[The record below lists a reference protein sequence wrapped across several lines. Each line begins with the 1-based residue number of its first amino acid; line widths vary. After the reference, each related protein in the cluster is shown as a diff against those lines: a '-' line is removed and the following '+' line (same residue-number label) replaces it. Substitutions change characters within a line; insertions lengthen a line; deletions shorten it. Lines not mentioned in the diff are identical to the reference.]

1 MPVRSPL
8 VSLLFAAGLLAVL
21 PAGCSP
27 SPDDADSPDSATA
40 AAADTSVPDSVNTL
54 TDAER
59 AAGWRPLFDGRS
71 LTGWRGFRRDS
82 VPRGWTVEN
91 GAMHF
96 TGAASSQDGAPPLT
110 LVTTDR
116 YGDVEVRLEW
126 KLAAEGN
133 SGVLYRVSE
142 EEPLPYMTGPE
153 YQLLD
158 PAVLGDS
165 ARTERPGALFGLVAP
180 STDASRPVG
189 QYNETR
195 IVLRGPHVEHWLNG
209 TKLLEVEIG
218 SDRWTR
224 RIEGTKFANWPRFA
238 RPDSGRIALQDHGHP
253 VWFRDVK
260 VRPLPAPSGS

>member
-1 MPVRSPL
+1 MPVRSFPF
-8 VSLLFAAGLLAVL
+8 SLLFAAGIFALLV
-21 PAGCSP
+21 AGCTP
-27 SPDDADSPDSATA
+27 STDDADETA
-40 AAADTSVPDSVNTL
+40 ERPVPDSVNTL

-59 AAGWRPLFDGRS
+59 DAGWQRLFDGTS

-110 LVTTDR
+110 LVTADR
-116 YGDVEVRLEW
+116 YGDVELRLEW

-133 SGVLYRVSE
+133 SGILYRVTE
-142 EEPLPYMTGPE
+142 DEPLPYMTGPE

-165 ARTERPGALFGLVAP
+165 ARTELPGALFGLIAP

-195 IVLRGPHVEHWLNG
+195 IVLRGNHVEHWLNG
-209 TKLLEVEIG
+209 TKLLEAEIG
-218 SDRWTR
+218 SDTWTR

-238 RPDSGRIALQDHGHP
+238 QPDSGRIALQDHGHP
-253 VWFRDVK
+253 VWVRDVK
-260 VRPLPAPSGS
+260 LRPRSPRAGS

>member
-1 MPVRSPL
+1 MLVRSSRA
-8 VSLLFAAGLLAVL
+8 SLLLVAGSFALLLA
-21 PAGCSP
+21 GCTP
-27 SPDDADSPDSATA
+27 SSDDAGSATA
-40 AAADTSVPDSVNTL
+40 TESSVPDSVNTL

-59 AAGWRPLFDGRS
+59 EAGWQRLFDGTS

-82 VPRGWTVEN
+82 VPRGWTVAN

-96 TGAASSQDGAPPLT
+96 TGAASSQDGEPPLT

-116 YGDVEVRLEW
+116 YGDVELRLEW

-142 EEPLPYMTGPE
+142 EESLPYMTGPE

-158 PAVLGDS
+158 PTVLGDS
-165 ARTERPGALFGLVAP
+165 ARMELPGALFGLIAP

-195 IVLRGPHVEHWLNG
+195 IVLRENHVEHWLNG
-209 TKLLEVEIG
+209 TKLLEAEIG
-218 SDRWTR
+218 SDTWTR
-224 RIEGTKFANWPRFA
+224 RIEGTKFANWSRFA
-238 RPDSGRIALQDHGHP
+238 QPDSGRIALQDHGHP
-253 VWFRDVK
+253 VWIRDVK
-260 VRPLPAPSGS
+260 VRPLSPPSGS